1 MEKYY
6 KKWFKPLL
14 LPAVILFVGVII
26 IPFIIGVFYSFSAW
40 RGTYFHGGAN
50 AFESFVGLRNYVK
63 VFQNSQFLDALL
75 YTLKFTLMAVIAV
88 SVAGLVMAM
97 MISVLRKGSG
107 VYRTIFFMP
116 NLLGGLA
123 LGFIW
128 QFIFQIVYSKML
140 FGEEGLFHI
149 PFLTNMTQ
157 DSTKTLV
164 ALVIMVVWQMAG
176 YMMLIFVAGIN
187 NISSDLYEA
196 ASIDGA
202 GAFTKFRKITLP
214 MLMPSFTI
222 VLFLTLSNCFKLLD
236 QNVALTDGNFN
247 TRLLALQILRTTKDT
262 RPPDYGLAQA
272 QAVIFFILIAIV
284 GLIQVSYTKK
294 KEVEM

>member
-14 LPAVILFVGVII
+14 LPAVILFIGVIV

-50 AFESFVGLRNYVK
+50 AFESFVGLRNYAK

>member
-50 AFESFVGLRNYVK
+50 AFESFVGLRNYAK

-140 FGEEGLFHI
+140 FGEEGLLHI

-247 TRLLALQILRTTKDT
+247 TRFLALQILRTTKDT

>member
-1 MEKYY
+1 MGKYY
-6 KKWFKPLL
+6 KKWFWPLI
-14 LPAVILFVGVII
+14 LPAVILFVGVIL
-26 IPFIIGVFYSFSAW
+26 IPFIIGVTYSFSAW
-40 RGTYFHGGAN
+40 RGTYFHNGQN
-50 AFESFVGLRNYVK
+50 AFESWVGFANYAK
-63 VFQNSQFLDALL
+63 VFQNSQFMDALL
-75 YTLKFTLMAVIAV
+75 YTLKFTLLAVIAV
-88 SVAGLVMAM
+88 SVVGLLMAM
-97 MISVLRKGSG
+97 MLNGLRRHAGI
-107 VYRTIFFMP
+107 YRTIFFMP

-128 QFIFQIVYSKML
+128 QFIFQIVYSKIL
-140 FGEEGLFHI
+140 FGEEGILHI
-149 PFLTNMTQ
+149 PFLANMTQ
-157 DSTKTLV
+157 DKNKALI
-164 ALVIMVVWQMAG
+164 ALVIMVVWQMVG

-187 NISSDLYEA
+187 NIPKDLYEA

-202 GAFTKFRKITLP
+202 SSIMKFRKITLP

-222 VLFLTLSNCFKLLD
+222 VFFLTLSNCFKLLD
-236 QNVALTDGNFN
+236 QNVALTDGNFG

-272 QAVIFFILIAIV
+272 QAVIFFMIIAIV

>member
-50 AFESFVGLRNYVK
+50 AFESFVGLRNYIK

-222 VLFLTLSNCFKLLD
+222 VIFLTLSNCFKLLD

>member
-14 LPAVILFVGVII
+14 LPAVILFIGVIV
-26 IPFIIGVFYSFSAW
+26 IPFIIGVYYSFSAW

-50 AFESFVGLRNYVK
+50 AFESFVGLRNYAK

>member
-50 AFESFVGLRNYVK
+50 AFESFVGLRNYAK

-140 FGEEGLFHI
+140 FGEEGLLHI

-222 VLFLTLSNCFKLLD
+222 ELFLTLSNCFKLLD

>member
-50 AFESFVGLRNYVK
+50 AFESFVGLRNYAK

-140 FGEEGLFHI
+140 FGEEGLLHI

-157 DSTKTLV
+157 DSTKTLI

-272 QAVIFFILIAIV
+272 QAVIFFTLIAIV